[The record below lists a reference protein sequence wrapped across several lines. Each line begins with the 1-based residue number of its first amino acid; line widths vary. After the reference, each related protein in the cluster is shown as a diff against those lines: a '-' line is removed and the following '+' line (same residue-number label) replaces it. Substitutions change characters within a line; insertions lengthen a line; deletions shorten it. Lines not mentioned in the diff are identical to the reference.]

1 MLRIKIIFLN
11 VSLINV
17 HAPTEER
24 EQLKKEVFYQK
35 LEDLYDSCP
44 SNDVKIVLG
53 NWNAEVRREEFY
65 QGVIF
70 RQRMYVNTNNNEE
83 MQVDFAATKTWC
95 YPQPFHA
102 HKNSYMNIENSRW
115 KTQ

>member
-1 MLRIKIIFLN
+1 VLRIKIIFQN

-17 HAPTEER
+17 HASAEER

-35 LEDLYDSCP
+35 VEEIYDSCP
-44 SNDVKIVLG
+44 YNDVKIVLV
-53 NWNAEVRREEFY
+53 NWNTEVGREEFY
-65 QGVIF
+65 KGVIF
-70 RQRMYVNTNNNEE
+70 RQRMYVNRNNNEE

-102 HKNSYMNIENSRW
+102 HRNSYMNIENSRW

>member
-1 MLRIKIIFLN
+1 M
-11 VSLINV
+11 

-24 EQLKKEVFYQK
+24 EQLKKEVFYEK
-35 LEDLYDSCP
+35 IEEIYDSCP
-44 SNDVKIVLG
+44 YNDVTIVLV
-53 NWNAEVRREEFY
+53 NWNAEVGREEFN

-70 RQRMYVNTNNNEE
+70 RQRMYVNRNNNEE

-102 HKNSYMNIENSRW
+102 HRNSYMNIENSRW